1 MIANAGKPKTN
12 HIGSDELNSPKE
24 KTADQ
29 LRMDKIEKHIK
40 WLLYAIIIIVV
51 LLIMMYL

>member
-1 MIANAGKPKTN
+1 MIANAGKPKNT
-12 HIGSDELNSPKE
+12 HIGSDELNTPKE

>member
-1 MIANAGKPKTN
+1 MIANAGKPKSN
-12 HIGSDELNSPKE
+12 HIGSDEINSPKE
-24 KTADQ
+24 KTPEQ
-29 LRMDKIEKHIK
+29 LRLDKIEKHIK